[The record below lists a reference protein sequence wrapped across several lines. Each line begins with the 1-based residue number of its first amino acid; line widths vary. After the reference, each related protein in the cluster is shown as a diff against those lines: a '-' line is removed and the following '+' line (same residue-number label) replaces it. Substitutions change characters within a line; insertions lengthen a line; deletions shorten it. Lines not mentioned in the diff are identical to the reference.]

1 MEKKSPGTV
10 AEALDRLTRA
20 IKRLEASARDVPE
33 LRGLKREHQVLA
45 AKLAEA
51 SRDNSILR
59 EAATRVATKIDGQI
73 SRLSSALKS

>member
-1 MEKKSPGTV
+1 MKKKPPGTV

-20 IKRLEASARDVPE
+20 IKRLEAGARDVPE
-33 LRGLKREHQVLA
+33 LHKLKLGHQVLT
-45 AKLAEA
+45 AKLADVA
-51 SRDNSILR
+51 RDNSILR

>member
-1 MEKKSPGTV
+1 MEKKPPGTV
-10 AEALDRLTRA
+10 AEALDLLTRA
-20 IKRLEASARDVPE
+20 INRLEAGVRDVPE
-33 LRGLKREHQVLA
+33 LRKLKLEHQVLT

-73 SRLSSALKS
+73 SRLSSALKK